1 MRKALASVIAVLFL
15 LVGAVPAHAA
25 GNVQKLG
32 EHLYAYISANDASSN
47 STFLVGSKG
56 IVVVDTGLNA
66 VEGQKL
72 VDAIRKE
79 SHGPIRFI
87 LNTHY
92 HPDHQGGNKTVGP
105 DAVIISTPFTRA
117 QTLQWMA
124 RAARTLLS
132 SRPRVLFKP
141 ASVTVDS
148 KITLYSG
155 DDTVEIYAVGAAHTG
170 GDAIAYFPRQGVVA
184 MGDVYLT
191 KSCPDIDKSGD
202 VQHWVKVLDFILSLK
217 ASRFVPG
224 HFELGS
230 RADVQRF
237 RDYLND
243 LYNQVLKMYNSGA
256 TLEQV
261 KQGIHMEKYSDFR
274 QFPKFGATFQD
285 NAAEVYREISNH
297 KASR

>member
-1 MRKALASVIAVLFL
+1 MRKAFASVIVAL
-15 LVGAVPAHAA
+15 LLLMGAASAGAA
-25 GNVQKLG
+25 GNVQKIG

-72 VDAIRKE
+72 LDAIRE
-79 SHGPIRFI
+79 QSHAPIRFI

-92 HPDHQGGNKTVGP
+92 HPDHQGGNETVGP
-105 DAVIISTPFTRA
+105 DAVIISTPFTRE

-124 RAARTLLS
+124 RAAASS
-132 SRPRVLFKP
+132 SRPHVQFKP
-141 ASVTVDS
+141 SNLTLDS
-148 KITLYSG
+148 KITVYSG
-155 DDTVEIYAVGAAHTG
+155 EDAVEIYAVGAAHTG

-202 VQHWVKVLDFILSLK
+202 VHHWVKVLDFILSLK
-217 ASRFVPG
+217 ATRFVPG

-237 RDYLND
+237 RDYLDD

-261 KQGIHMEKYSDFR
+261 KRGIHMEKYSDFR
-274 QFPKFGATFQD
+274 QFPKFGATFQN
-285 NAAEVYREISNH
+285 NAAEVYREISSH